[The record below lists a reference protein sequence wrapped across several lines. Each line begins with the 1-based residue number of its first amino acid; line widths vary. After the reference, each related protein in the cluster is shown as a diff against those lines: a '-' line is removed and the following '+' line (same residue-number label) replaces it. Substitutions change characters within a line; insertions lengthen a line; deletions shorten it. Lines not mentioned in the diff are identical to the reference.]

1 MPSAWSGAC
10 CESGEKVSDF
20 IPGQSL
26 ENTFTIFH
34 DVAENGAG
42 GDFKVISHAE
52 QLARSA
58 CARNSGGK
66 MWCGTRHDPHD
77 KPAEPVAYFRERCL
91 TCHAQNFPVQVQHPE
106 KDSDCLACHM
116 PKRDAKDG
124 GHSAFTDH
132 RIQRRPEDATNSA
145 ATSATDIAPWREGPA
160 EFQKRN
166 LGSLTSMPAYS
177 GVLPHLS
184 CRATGC

>member
-58 CARNSGGK
+58 CARNSGRK
-66 MWCGTRHDPHD
+66 MWCGTR
-77 KPAEPVAYFRERCL
+77 
-91 TCHAQNFPVQVQHPE
+91 
-106 KDSDCLACHM
+106 S
-116 PKRDAKDG
+116 
-124 GHSAFTDH
+124 
-132 RIQRRPEDATNSA
+132 
-145 ATSATDIAPWREGPA
+145 
-160 EFQKRN
+160 
-166 LGSLTSMPAYS
+166 
-177 GVLPHLS
+177 
-184 CRATGC
+184 